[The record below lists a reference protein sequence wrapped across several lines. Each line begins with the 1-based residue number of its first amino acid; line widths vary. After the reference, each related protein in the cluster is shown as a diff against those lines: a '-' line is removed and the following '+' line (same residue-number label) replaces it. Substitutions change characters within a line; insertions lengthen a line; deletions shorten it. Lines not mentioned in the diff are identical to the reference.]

1 MKQISLYITILLAG
15 LLLGWL
21 IFNNSSNNQAQ
32 AEHKHSDSEE
42 QIWTCSMHPQIR
54 QPEPGD
60 CPICG
65 MDLIALEENS
75 NENPLVFSMS
85 DEAVKIS
92 NIQTT
97 KIDAS
102 GNSENGIALSGKI
115 KPDETAS
122 SSVVTHV
129 SGRIEKLY
137 VSFMGQSVAKGQK
150 VAEIYAPK
158 LITAQKELIEAN
170 KVKSSNPSL
179 YKAVYNKLK
188 NWKLKDS
195 QIESMLESESIIETF
210 SIYAQFSG
218 VIKTKKVSVGDYLNE
233 GEVLFDLQ
241 SLSKVWAVFDVYE
254 TDIANVKIGDPIE
267 FTTTSYPDE
276 KFTAKVNFIDPL
288 INPSTRTISVR
299 ANIQNNNS
307 KLKPDMFIN
316 GWVKGSPNQ
325 KATLLVPKS
334 AVLWTGKRSVVY
346 LKLPNQTVPS
356 FEYRDIEIGE
366 AIGDSYK
373 VISGLESGDEVV
385 TNGAFVIDAS
395 AQLNNQN
402 SMMNRSLTNAYSDEG
417 KDQQFDYTTETPT
430 VFKKQLEVV
439 IGYYT
444 TLKNNLVVGEPAEAK
459 KSAVAL
465 LKSLEKMDMGL
476 LEHDAH
482 QYWMEQS
489 ARIKGKAERIASS
502 KDLGVQR
509 TYFSPLSNAIIS
521 ITKTYGIEKDT
532 VFVQYCPMVGN
543 DKGAFWLSESSKI
556 LNPYYG
562 DEMLTCG
569 SVKDTIDKNYAY
581 KTTNLTKNTK
591 HKQHH

>member
-1 MKQISLYITILLAG
+1 MKKYLIYTSLLLVG

-21 IFNNSSNNQAQ
+21 IFSNSSNNETET
-32 AEHKHSDSEE
+32 EHKHSESEE

-65 MDLIALEENS
+65 MDLIPLEENS

-85 DEAVKIS
+85 DEAVKIA

-97 KIDAS
+97 KIGET

-137 VSFMGQSVAKGQK
+137 VSYTGQSVAKGQK
-150 VAEIYAPK
+150 VAEIYSPQ
-158 LITAQKELIEAN
+158 LISAQKELIEAN

-179 YKAVYNKLK
+179 YKAAYNKLK
-188 NWKLKDS
+188 NWKLNDN
-195 QIESMLESESIIETF
+195 QIESILKSESIIETF

-218 VIKTKKVSVGDYLNE
+218 VIKTKKVSVGDYLKE

-356 FEYRDIEIGE
+356 FEYRNIEIGE

-395 AQLNNQN
+395 AQLNNQS
-402 SMMNRSLTNAYSDEG
+402 SMMN
-417 KDQQFDYTTETPT
+417 Q
-430 VFKKQLEVV
+430 
-439 IGYYT
+439 
-444 TLKNNLVVGEPAEAK
+444 NLVNPNDNFTSSEIPDYVDQTDEKFKVQLNELLSTYYNLKDAFVNDKADLANSEAK
-459 KSAVAL
+459 NL
-465 LKSLEKMDMGL
+465 LKSLEKVEMKL
-476 LEHDAH
+476 LKGDAH
-482 QYWMEQS
+482 MYWMTQKNNIQLSGEKIANSNDINEQRNQFIS
-489 ARIKGKAERIASS
+489 I
-502 KDLGVQR
+502 
-509 TYFSPLSNAIIS
+509 SNAMINS
-521 ITKTYGIEKDT
+521 VKAFGVKNVSYE
-532 VFVQYCPMVGN
+532 QYCPMADDN
-543 DKGAFWLSESSKI
+543 NGAYWLSESNKV
-556 LNPYYG
+556 LNPYFG
-562 DEMLTCG
+562 SSMLNCG
-569 SVKDTIDKNYAY
+569 EIKNEI
-581 KTTNLTKNTK
+581 K
-591 HKQHH
+591 

>member
-1 MKQISLYITILLAG
+1 MLAG

-21 IFNNSSNNQAQ
+21 IFSNSSNNETET
-32 AEHKHSDSEE
+32 EHKHSESEE

-54 QPEPGD
+54 QSEPGD

-65 MDLIALEENS
+65 MDLIPLEENS

-85 DEAVKIS
+85 DEAVKIA

-97 KIDAS
+97 KIGET

-137 VSFMGQSVAKGQK
+137 VSYTGQSVAKGQK
-150 VAEIYAPK
+150 VAEIYSPQ
-158 LITAQKELIEAN
+158 LISAQKELIEAN

-179 YKAVYNKLK
+179 YKAAYNKLK
-188 NWKLKDS
+188 NWKLNDN
-195 QIESMLESESIIETF
+195 QIESILKSESIIETF

-218 VIKTKKVSVGDYLNE
+218 VIKSKKVSVGDYLKE

-356 FEYRDIEIGE
+356 FEYRNIEIGE

-395 AQLNNQN
+395 AQLNNQS
-402 SMMNRSLTNAYSDEG
+402 SMMN
-417 KDQQFDYTTETPT
+417 Q
-430 VFKKQLEVV
+430 
-439 IGYYT
+439 
-444 TLKNNLVVGEPAEAK
+444 NLVNPNDNFTSSEIPDYVDQTDEKFKVQLNELLSTYYNLKDAFVNDKADLANSEAK
-459 KSAVAL
+459 NL
-465 LKSLEKMDMGL
+465 LKSLEKVEMKL
-476 LEHDAH
+476 LKGDAH
-482 QYWMEQS
+482 MYWMTQKNNIQLSGEKIANSNDINEQRNQFIS
-489 ARIKGKAERIASS
+489 I
-502 KDLGVQR
+502 
-509 TYFSPLSNAIIS
+509 SNAMINS
-521 ITKTYGIEKDT
+521 VKAFGVKNVSYE
-532 VFVQYCPMVGN
+532 QYCPMADDN
-543 DKGAFWLSESSKI
+543 NGAYWLSESNKV
-556 LNPYYG
+556 LNPYFG
-562 DEMLTCG
+562 SSMLNCG
-569 SVKDTIDKNYAY
+569 EIKNEI
-581 KTTNLTKNTK
+581 K
-591 HKQHH
+591 

>member
-1 MKQISLYITILLAG
+1 MLAG

-21 IFNNSSNNQAQ
+21 IFSNSSNNETET
-32 AEHKHSDSEE
+32 EHKHSESEE

-65 MDLIALEENS
+65 MDLIPLEENS

-85 DEAVKIS
+85 DEAVKIA

-97 KIDAS
+97 KIGET

-137 VSFMGQSVAKGQK
+137 VSYTGQSVAKGQK
-150 VAEIYAPK
+150 VAEIYSPQ
-158 LITAQKELIEAN
+158 LISGQKELIEAN

-179 YKAVYNKLK
+179 YNAAYNKLK
-188 NWKLKDS
+188 NWKLNDN
-195 QIESMLESESIIETF
+195 QIESILKSESIIETF

-218 VIKTKKVSVGDYLNE
+218 VIKTKKVSVGDYLKE

-254 TDIANVKIGDPIE
+254 TDLANVKIGDPVE

-356 FEYRDIEIGE
+356 FEYRNIEIGE

-395 AQLNNQN
+395 AQLNNQS
-402 SMMNRSLTNAYSDEG
+402 SMMN
-417 KDQQFDYTTETPT
+417 Q
-430 VFKKQLEVV
+430 
-439 IGYYT
+439 
-444 TLKNNLVVGEPAEAK
+444 NLVNPNDNSTSSEIPDYVDQTDEKFKVQLNELLSTYYNLKDAFVNDKADLANSEAK
-459 KSAVAL
+459 NL
-465 LKSLEKMDMGL
+465 LKSLEKVEMKL
-476 LEHDAH
+476 LKGDAH
-482 QYWMEQS
+482 MYWMTQKNNIQLSGEKIANSNDINEQRNQFIS
-489 ARIKGKAERIASS
+489 M
-502 KDLGVQR
+502 
-509 TYFSPLSNAIIS
+509 SNAMINS
-521 ITKTYGIEKDT
+521 VKAFGVSNVSYE
-532 VFVQYCPMVGN
+532 QYCPMADDN
-543 DKGAFWLSESSKI
+543 GAYWLSESNKV
-556 LNPYYG
+556 LNPYFG
-562 DEMLTCG
+562 SSMLNCG
-569 SVKDTIDKNYAY
+569 EIKNEI
-581 KTTNLTKNTK
+581 K
-591 HKQHH
+591 

>member
-1 MKQISLYITILLAG
+1 MKKYLIYTSFLLAG

-21 IFNNSSNNQAQ
+21 IFSNSSNNETET
-32 AEHKHSDSEE
+32 EHKHSESEE

-65 MDLIALEENS
+65 MDLIPLEENS

-85 DEAVKIS
+85 DEAVKIA

-97 KIDAS
+97 KIGET

-137 VSFMGQSVAKGQK
+137 VSYTGQSVAKGQK
-150 VAEIYAPK
+150 VAEIYSPQ
-158 LITAQKELIEAN
+158 LISAQKELIEAN

-179 YKAVYNKLK
+179 YNAAYNKLK
-188 NWKLKDS
+188 NWKLNDN
-195 QIESMLESESIIETF
+195 QIESILKSESIIETF

-218 VIKTKKVSVGDYLNE
+218 VIKTKKVSVGDYLKE

-254 TDIANVKIGDPIE
+254 TDIANVKIGDPVE

-316 GWVKGSPNQ
+316 GWVKDSPNQ

-356 FEYRDIEIGE
+356 FEYRNIEIGE

-395 AQLNNQN
+395 AQLNNQS
-402 SMMNRSLTNAYSDEG
+402 SMMN
-417 KDQQFDYTTETPT
+417 Q
-430 VFKKQLEVV
+430 
-439 IGYYT
+439 
-444 TLKNNLVVGEPAEAK
+444 NLVNPKDNSASSEIPDYVDQTDEKFKVQLNELLSSYYNLKDAFVNDKVDLANSEAK
-459 KSAVAL
+459 NL
-465 LKSLEKMDMGL
+465 LKSLDKVEMKLLKDDVLMNWMTQKNNIQLSGEKIANSNDIN
-476 LEHDAH
+476 
-482 QYWMEQS
+482 EQRNQFIS
-489 ARIKGKAERIASS
+489 I
-502 KDLGVQR
+502 
-509 TYFSPLSNAIIS
+509 SNAMINS
-521 ITKTYGIEKDT
+521 VKAFGTVNT
-532 VFVQYCPMVGN
+532 VFEQFCPMADDN
-543 DKGAFWLSESSKI
+543 NGAYWLSDSKLI
-556 LNPYYG
+556 RNPIYG
-562 DEMLTCG
+562 AKMIDCG
-569 SVKDTIDKNYAY
+569 SVKKI
-581 KTTNLTKNTK
+581 
-591 HKQHH
+591 

>member
-1 MKQISLYITILLAG
+1 MKKYLIYTSFLLAG
-15 LLLGWL
+15 LLLGWF
-21 IFNNSSNNQAQ
+21 IFNNSSNN
-32 AEHKHSDSEE
+32 EDETDHKHSESEE

-65 MDLIALEENS
+65 MDLIPLEENS

-97 KIDAS
+97 KIGET

-115 KPDETAS
+115 KPDETAA

-137 VSFMGQSVAKGQK
+137 VSYTGQSVAKGQK
-150 VAEIYAPK
+150 VAEIYSPQ
-158 LITAQKELIEAN
+158 LISAQKELIEAS

-179 YKAVYNKLK
+179 YQAAYNKLK
-188 NWKLKDS
+188 NWKLNDN
-195 QIESMLESESIIETF
+195 QIESILESESIIETF

-218 VIKTKKVSVGDYLNE
+218 VIKTKKVSVGDYLKE

-241 SLSKVWAVFDVYE
+241 SLSKIWAVFDVYE

-325 KATLLVPKS
+325 KATVLVPKT
-334 AVLWTGKRSVVY
+334 AVLWTGRRSVVY
-346 LKLPNQTVPS
+346 LKLPNQSVPS
-356 FEYRDIEIGE
+356 FEYRNVEIGD

-373 VISGLESGDEVV
+373 VISGIETGDEVV

-395 AQLNNQN
+395 AQLNNQS
-402 SMMNRSLTNAYSDEG
+402 SMMNQNLVNARDKSMPDEIIDYSAQVDEYFRNEFKHLISEYLLLKNALTVDDKNGALETIENVNTALTNIHHHHINGNAL
-417 KDQQFDYTTETPT
+417 DYW
-430 VFKKQLEVV
+430 KKTSHQLSTILEE
-439 IGYYT
+439 
-444 TLKNNLVVGEPAEAK
+444 L
-459 KSAVAL
+459 KSAGEIEDL
-465 LKSLEKMDMGL
+465 
-476 LEHDAH
+476 
-482 QYWMEQS
+482 
-489 ARIKGKAERIASS
+489 RKGFVK
-502 KDLGVQR
+502 
-509 TYFSPLSNAIIS
+509 LSNEIIHAS
-521 ITKTYGIEKDT
+521 KSFGVEQTYYI
-532 VFVQYCPMVGN
+532 QYCPMAN
-543 DKGAFWLSESSKI
+543 DKKGAYWLSQSEIIK
-556 LNPYYG
+556 NPYFG
-562 DEMLTCG
+562 SSMLGCG
-569 SVKDTIDKNYAY
+569 EVTE
-581 KTTNLTKNTK
+581 NLSPAED
-591 HKQHH
+591 

>member
-1 MKQISLYITILLAG
+1 MKKYLIYTSFLLAG

-21 IFNNSSNNQAQ
+21 IFSNSSNNETET
-32 AEHKHSDSEE
+32 EHKHSESEE

-65 MDLIALEENS
+65 MDLIPLEENS

-85 DEAVKIS
+85 DEAVKIA

-97 KIDAS
+97 KIGET

-137 VSFMGQSVAKGQK
+137 VSYTGQSVAKGQK
-150 VAEIYAPK
+150 VAEIYSPQ
-158 LITAQKELIEAN
+158 LISGQKELIEAN

-179 YKAVYNKLK
+179 YNAAYNKLK
-188 NWKLKDS
+188 NWKLNDN
-195 QIESMLESESIIETF
+195 QIESILKSESIIETF

-218 VIKTKKVSVGDYLNE
+218 VIKTKKVSVGDYLKE

-254 TDIANVKIGDPIE
+254 TDLANVKIGDPVE

-356 FEYRDIEIGE
+356 FEYRNIEIGE

-395 AQLNNQN
+395 AQLNNQS
-402 SMMNRSLTNAYSDEG
+402 SMMN
-417 KDQQFDYTTETPT
+417 Q
-430 VFKKQLEVV
+430 
-439 IGYYT
+439 
-444 TLKNNLVVGEPAEAK
+444 NLVNPNDNSTSSEIPDYVDQTDEKFKVQLNELLSTYYNLKDAFVNDKADLANSEAK
-459 KSAVAL
+459 NL
-465 LKSLEKMDMGL
+465 LKSLEKVEMKL
-476 LEHDAH
+476 LKGDAH
-482 QYWMEQS
+482 MYWMTQKNNIQLSGEKIANSNDINEQRNQFIS
-489 ARIKGKAERIASS
+489 M
-502 KDLGVQR
+502 
-509 TYFSPLSNAIIS
+509 SNAMINS
-521 ITKTYGIEKDT
+521 VKAFGVSNVSYE
-532 VFVQYCPMVGN
+532 QYCPMADDN
-543 DKGAFWLSESSKI
+543 GAYWLSESNKV
-556 LNPYYG
+556 LNPYFG
-562 DEMLTCG
+562 SSMLNCG
-569 SVKDTIDKNYAY
+569 EIKNEI
-581 KTTNLTKNTK
+581 K
-591 HKQHH
+591 

>member
-1 MKQISLYITILLAG
+1 MKKYLIYTSLLLVG

-21 IFNNSSNNQAQ
+21 IFSNSSNNETET
-32 AEHKHSDSEE
+32 EHKHSESEE

-65 MDLIALEENS
+65 MDLIPLEENS

-85 DEAVKIS
+85 DEAVKIA

-97 KIDAS
+97 KIGET

-137 VSFMGQSVAKGQK
+137 VSYTGQSVAKGQK
-150 VAEIYAPK
+150 VAEIYSPQ
-158 LITAQKELIEAN
+158 LISAQKELIEAN

-179 YKAVYNKLK
+179 YKAAYNKLK
-188 NWKLKDS
+188 NWKLNDN
-195 QIESMLESESIIETF
+195 QIESILKSESIIETF

-218 VIKTKKVSVGDYLNE
+218 VIKTKKVSVGDYLKE

-356 FEYRDIEIGE
+356 FEYRNIEIGE

-395 AQLNNQN
+395 AQLNNQS
-402 SMMNRSLTNAYSDEG
+402 SMMN
-417 KDQQFDYTTETPT
+417 Q
-430 VFKKQLEVV
+430 
-439 IGYYT
+439 
-444 TLKNNLVVGEPAEAK
+444 NLVNPKDNYTSSEIPDYVDQTDEKFKVQLNELLSSYYNLKDAFVNDKADLANSEAK
-459 KSAVAL
+459 NL
-465 LKSLEKMDMGL
+465 LKSLDKVEMKL
-476 LEHDAH
+476 LKGDAH
-482 QYWMEQS
+482 MYWMTQKNNIQLSGEKIANSNDINEQ
-489 ARIKGKAERIASS
+489 RN
-502 KDLGVQR
+502 Q
-509 TYFSPLSNAIIS
+509 FIS
-521 ITKTYGIEKDT
+521 ISSAMINSVKAFGVINVSYE
-532 VFVQYCPMVGN
+532 QYCPMADDN
-543 DKGAFWLSESSKI
+543 NGAYWLSESNKV
-556 LNPYYG
+556 LNPYFG
-562 DEMLTCG
+562 SSMLNCG
-569 SVKDTIDKNYAY
+569 EIKNEI
-581 KTTNLTKNTK
+581 K
-591 HKQHH
+591 

>member
-1 MKQISLYITILLAG
+1 MIAG

-21 IFNNSSNNQAQ
+21 IFNNSSNKE
-32 AEHKHSDSEE
+32 AETEHEHIESEE

-65 MDLIALEENS
+65 MDLIPLEENS

-97 KIDAS
+97 KIGETGS
-102 GNSENGIALSGKI
+102 SENGIALSGKI

-137 VSFMGQSVAKGQK
+137 VSYTGQSVAKGQK
-150 VAEIYAPK
+150 VAEIYSPQ
-158 LITAQKELIEAN
+158 LISAQKELIEAN

-179 YKAVYNKLK
+179 YNAAYNKLK
-188 NWKLKDS
+188 NWKLNDN
-195 QIESMLESESIIETF
+195 QIESILKSESIIETF

-218 VIKTKKVSVGDYLNE
+218 VIKTKKVSVGDYLKE

-276 KFTAKVNFIDPL
+276 KFTAKINFIDPL

-325 KATLLVPKS
+325 NATLLVPKS

-346 LKLPNQTVPS
+346 LKLPNETVPS
-356 FEYRDIEIGE
+356 FEYRNIEIGE
-366 AIGDSYK
+366 TIGDSYK

-395 AQLNNQN
+395 AQLNNQS
-402 SMMNRSLTNAYSDEG
+402 SMMN
-417 KDQQFDYTTETPT
+417 Q
-430 VFKKQLEVV
+430 
-439 IGYYT
+439 
-444 TLKNNLVVGEPAEAK
+444 NLVKPKDNSTSSEIPDYVDQTDEKFKVQLNELLSTYYNLKDAFVNDKADLANSEAK
-459 KSAVAL
+459 NL
-465 LKSLEKMDMGL
+465 LKSLDKVEMKL
-476 LEHDAH
+476 LKGDAH
-482 QYWMEQS
+482 MYWMTQKNNIQLSGEKIANSNDINEQRNQFIS
-489 ARIKGKAERIASS
+489 I
-502 KDLGVQR
+502 
-509 TYFSPLSNAIIS
+509 SNAMINS
-521 ITKTYGIEKDT
+521 VKAFGVNNVSYE
-532 VFVQYCPMVGN
+532 QYCPMADDN
-543 DKGAFWLSESSKI
+543 NGAYWLSESNKV
-556 LNPYYG
+556 LNPYFG
-562 DEMLTCG
+562 SSMLNCG
-569 SVKDTIDKNYAY
+569 EIKNEI
-581 KTTNLTKNTK
+581 K
-591 HKQHH
+591 

>member
-1 MKQISLYITILLAG
+1 MKKYLINTSFLLAG

-21 IFNNSSNNQAQ
+21 IFNNSSNDE
-32 AEHKHSDSEE
+32 AETDDKHSESEN

-65 MDLIALEENS
+65 MDLIPLEENS

-85 DEAVKIS
+85 EEAVKIA

-97 KIDAS
+97 KIGET

-137 VSFMGQSVAKGQK
+137 VSYTGQSVAKGQK
-150 VAEIYAPK
+150 VAEIYSPQ
-158 LITAQKELIEAN
+158 LISAQKELIEAN
-170 KVKSSNPSL
+170 KVKSSNPNL
-179 YKAVYNKLK
+179 YNAAYNKLK
-188 NWKLKDS
+188 NWKLNDN
-195 QIESMLESESIIETF
+195 QIESILKSESIIETF

-218 VIKTKKVSVGDYLNE
+218 VIKTKKVSVGDYLKE

-254 TDIANVKIGDPIE
+254 TDIANVKVGDPLE

-299 ANIQNNNS
+299 ANIQNSNS

-316 GWVKGSPNQ
+316 GWIKDSPNQ
-325 KATLLVPKS
+325 NTTLLVPKS

-356 FEYRDIEIGE
+356 FEYSNIEIGD
-366 AIGDSYK
+366 AVGDSYQ
-373 VISGLESGDEVV
+373 VISGLKSGDEVV

-395 AQLNNQN
+395 AQLNNQS
-402 SMMNRSLTNAYSDEG
+402 SMMN
-417 KDQQFDYTTETPT
+417 Q
-430 VFKKQLEVV
+430 
-439 IGYYT
+439 
-444 TLKNNLVVGEPAEAK
+444 NLVMPNK
-459 KSAVAL
+459 NS
-465 LKSLEKMDMGL
+465 
-476 LEHDAH
+476 
-482 QYWMEQS
+482 
-489 ARIKGKAERIASS
+489 
-502 KDLGVQR
+502 
-509 TYFSPLSNAIIS
+509 T
-521 ITKTYGIEKDT
+521 
-532 VFVQYCPMVGN
+532 
-543 DKGAFWLSESSKI
+543 SSKI
-556 LNPYYG
+556 PDYVDQTDEKFKFQLNGLLSTYYNLKDAFVNDKADLATSEARNLLISLGKVNMSLLKGDAHKYWMMQQEKIQAKSKKLVNTNKIEDQRILFNDISNALKNSLKAFGTVSLSYEQFCPMANDKKGAYWLSPYKAIRNPYFG
-562 DEMLTCG
+562 SSMMKCG
-569 SVKDTIDKNYAY
+569 ETKDSISSKMSFTVVKSSDNSHSGH
-581 KTTNLTKNTK
+581 N
-591 HKQHH
+591 H

>member
-1 MKQISLYITILLAG
+1 MKKYLIYTSFLLAG

-21 IFNNSSNNQAQ
+21 IFSNSSNNETVT
-32 AEHKHSDSEE
+32 EHKHSESEE

-65 MDLIALEENS
+65 MDLIPLEENS

-85 DEAVKIS
+85 DEAVKIA

-97 KIDAS
+97 KIGET

-137 VSFMGQSVAKGQK
+137 VSYTGQSVAKGQK
-150 VAEIYAPK
+150 VAEIYSPQ
-158 LITAQKELIEAN
+158 LISAQKELIEAN

-179 YKAVYNKLK
+179 YNAAYNKLK
-188 NWKLKDS
+188 NWKLNDN
-195 QIESMLESESIIETF
+195 QIESILKSESIIETF

-218 VIKTKKVSVGDYLNE
+218 VIKTKKVSVGDYLKE

-254 TDIANVKIGDPIE
+254 TDLANVKIGDPVE

-307 KLKPDMFIN
+307 KLKPAMFIN

-356 FEYRDIEIGE
+356 FEYRNIEIGE

-395 AQLNNQN
+395 AQLNNQS
-402 SMMNRSLTNAYSDEG
+402 SMMN
-417 KDQQFDYTTETPT
+417 Q
-430 VFKKQLEVV
+430 
-439 IGYYT
+439 
-444 TLKNNLVVGEPAEAK
+444 NLVNPNDNSTSSEIPDYVDQTDEKFKVQLNELLSTYYNLKDAFVNDKADLANSEAK
-459 KSAVAL
+459 NL
-465 LKSLEKMDMGL
+465 LKSLDKVEMKL
-476 LEHDAH
+476 LKGDAH
-482 QYWMEQS
+482 MYWMTQKNNIQLSGEKIANSNDINEQRNQFIS
-489 ARIKGKAERIASS
+489 M
-502 KDLGVQR
+502 
-509 TYFSPLSNAIIS
+509 SNAMINIVKAFGVINVS
-521 ITKTYGIEKDT
+521 YE
-532 VFVQYCPMVGN
+532 QYCPMADDN
-543 DKGAFWLSESSKI
+543 NGAYWLSESNKV
-556 LNPYYG
+556 LNPYFG
-562 DEMLTCG
+562 SSMLNCG
-569 SVKDTIDKNYAY
+569 EIKNEI
-581 KTTNLTKNTK
+581 K
-591 HKQHH
+591 

>member
-1 MKQISLYITILLAG
+1 MKKYLIYTSFLLSG
-15 LLLGWL
+15 LLLGWI
-21 IFNNSSNNQAQ
+21 IFNNFSNNE
-32 AEHKHSDSEE
+32 AETDHKQSESEE

-65 MDLIALEENS
+65 MDLIPFEENS

-97 KIDAS
+97 KIGETGS
-102 GNSENGIALSGKI
+102 SENGIALSGKI

-137 VSFMGQSVAKGQK
+137 VSYTGQLIAKGQK
-150 VAEIYAPK
+150 VAEIYSPQ
-158 LITAQKELIEAN
+158 LISAQKELIEAN

-179 YKAVYNKLK
+179 YQAAYNKLK
-188 NWKLKDS
+188 NWKLNDN
-195 QIESMLESESIIETF
+195 QIESILKSKSIIETF

-218 VIKTKKVSVGDYLNE
+218 VIKTKNVSIGDYLKE

-316 GWVKGSPNQ
+316 GWIKDSPNQ

-346 LKLPNQTVPS
+346 LKLPNQTAPS
-356 FEYRDIEIGE
+356 FEYRNIEIGE

-373 VISGLESGDEVV
+373 VIAGLETGDEVV

-395 AQLNNQN
+395 AQLNNQS
-402 SMMNRSLTNAYSDEG
+402 SMMN
-417 KDQQFDYTTETPT
+417 Q
-430 VFKKQLEVV
+430 
-439 IGYYT
+439 
-444 TLKNNLVVGEPAEAK
+444 NLVNSKDNSPASEIPDYVDQTDEKFKVQLNELLSSYYNLKDAFVNDNADLANSEAK
-459 KSAVAL
+459 NL
-465 LKSLEKMDMGL
+465 LKSLDKVEMKL
-476 LEHDAH
+476 LKGDAH
-482 QYWMEQS
+482 MYWMTQKNNIQLSGEKIANSNDINEQRNQLIS
-489 ARIKGKAERIASS
+489 I
-502 KDLGVQR
+502 
-509 TYFSPLSNAIIS
+509 SNAMINS
-521 ITKTYGIEKDT
+521 VKAFGVTNVSYE
-532 VFVQYCPMVGN
+532 QYCPMADDN
-543 DKGAFWLSESSKI
+543 NGAYWLSESNKV
-556 LNPYYG
+556 LNPYFG
-562 DEMLTCG
+562 SSMLNCG
-569 SVKDTIDKNYAY
+569 EIKNEI
-581 KTTNLTKNTK
+581 K
-591 HKQHH
+591 

>member
-1 MKQISLYITILLAG
+1 MLAG

-21 IFNNSSNNQAQ
+21 IFSNSSNNETET
-32 AEHKHSDSEE
+32 EHKHSESEE

-65 MDLIALEENS
+65 MDLIPLEENS

-85 DEAVKIS
+85 DEAVKIA

-97 KIDAS
+97 KIGET

-137 VSFMGQSVAKGQK
+137 VSYTGQSVAKGQK
-150 VAEIYAPK
+150 VAEIYSPQ
-158 LITAQKELIEAN
+158 LISAQKELIEAN

-179 YKAVYNKLK
+179 YNAAYNKLK
-188 NWKLKDS
+188 NWKLNDN
-195 QIESMLESESIIETF
+195 QIESILKSESIIETF

-218 VIKTKKVSVGDYLNE
+218 VIKTKKVSVGDYLKE

-254 TDIANVKIGDPIE
+254 TDLANVKIGDPVE

-356 FEYRDIEIGE
+356 FEYRNIEIGE

-395 AQLNNQN
+395 AQLNNQS
-402 SMMNRSLTNAYSDEG
+402 SMMN
-417 KDQQFDYTTETPT
+417 Q
-430 VFKKQLEVV
+430 
-439 IGYYT
+439 
-444 TLKNNLVVGEPAEAK
+444 NLVNPNDNFTSSEIPDYVDQTDEKFKVQLNELLSTYYNLKDAFVNDKADLANSEAK
-459 KSAVAL
+459 NL
-465 LKSLEKMDMGL
+465 LKSLEKVEMKL
-476 LEHDAH
+476 LKGDAH
-482 QYWMEQS
+482 MYWMTQKNNIQLSGEKIANSNDINEQRNQFIS
-489 ARIKGKAERIASS
+489 I
-502 KDLGVQR
+502 
-509 TYFSPLSNAIIS
+509 SNAMINS
-521 ITKTYGIEKDT
+521 VKAFGVKNVSYE
-532 VFVQYCPMVGN
+532 QYCPMADDN
-543 DKGAFWLSESSKI
+543 NGAYWLSESNKV
-556 LNPYYG
+556 LNPYFG
-562 DEMLTCG
+562 SSMLNCG
-569 SVKDTIDKNYAY
+569 EIKNEI
-581 KTTNLTKNTK
+581 K
-591 HKQHH
+591 

>member
-1 MKQISLYITILLAG
+1 MKKYLIYTSFLLAG

-21 IFNNSSNNQAQ
+21 IFSNSSNNETET
-32 AEHKHSDSEE
+32 EHKHSESEE

-65 MDLIALEENS
+65 MDLIPLEENS

-85 DEAVKIS
+85 DEAVKIA

-97 KIDAS
+97 KIGET

-137 VSFMGQSVAKGQK
+137 VSYTGQSVAKGQK
-150 VAEIYAPK
+150 VAEIYSPQ
-158 LITAQKELIEAN
+158 LISAQKELIEAN

-179 YKAVYNKLK
+179 YNAAYNKLK
-188 NWKLKDS
+188 NWKLNDN
-195 QIESMLESESIIETF
+195 QIESILKSESIIETF

-218 VIKTKKVSVGDYLNE
+218 VIKTKKVSVGDYLKE

-254 TDIANVKIGDPIE
+254 TDIANVKIGDPVE

-356 FEYRDIEIGE
+356 FEYRNIEIGE

-395 AQLNNQN
+395 AQLNNQS
-402 SMMNRSLTNAYSDEG
+402 SMMN
-417 KDQQFDYTTETPT
+417 Q
-430 VFKKQLEVV
+430 
-439 IGYYT
+439 
-444 TLKNNLVVGEPAEAK
+444 NLVNPNDNFTSSEIPDYVDQTDEKFKVQLNELLSTYYNLKDAFVNDKADLANSEAK
-459 KSAVAL
+459 NL
-465 LKSLEKMDMGL
+465 LKSLEKVEMKL
-476 LEHDAH
+476 LKGDAH
-482 QYWMEQS
+482 MYWMTQKNNIQLSGEKIANSNDINEQRNQFIS
-489 ARIKGKAERIASS
+489 I
-502 KDLGVQR
+502 
-509 TYFSPLSNAIIS
+509 SNAMINS
-521 ITKTYGIEKDT
+521 VKAFGVKNVSYE
-532 VFVQYCPMVGN
+532 QYCPMADDN
-543 DKGAFWLSESSKI
+543 NGAYWLSESNKV
-556 LNPYYG
+556 LNPYFG
-562 DEMLTCG
+562 SSMLNCG
-569 SVKDTIDKNYAY
+569 EIKNEI
-581 KTTNLTKNTK
+581 K
-591 HKQHH
+591 

>member
-1 MKQISLYITILLAG
+1 MLLG

-21 IFNNSSNNQAQ
+21 IFSNSSNNETET
-32 AEHKHSDSEE
+32 EHKHSESEE

-65 MDLIALEENS
+65 MDLIPLEENS

-85 DEAVKIS
+85 EEAVRIA

-97 KIDAS
+97 KIGEM

-122 SSVVTHV
+122 SSIVTHV

-137 VSFMGQSVAKGQK
+137 VSYTGQSVAKGQK
-150 VAEIYAPK
+150 VAEIYSPQ
-158 LITAQKELIEAN
+158 LISAQKELIEAN

-179 YKAVYNKLK
+179 YKAAYNKLK
-188 NWKLKDS
+188 NWKLNDN
-195 QIESMLESESIIETF
+195 QIESILKSESIIETF

-218 VIKTKKVSVGDYLNE
+218 VIKTKKVSVGDYLKE

-254 TDIANVKIGDPIE
+254 MDIANVKIGDPIE

-276 KFTAKVNFIDPL
+276 KFTAKINFIDPL

-299 ANIQNNNS
+299 ANIQNSNS

-316 GWVKGSPNQ
+316 GWIKDSPNQ
-325 KATLLVPKS
+325 NATLLVPKS

-356 FEYRDIEIGE
+356 FEYRNIEIGD

-373 VISGLESGDEVV
+373 VISGLETGDEVV

-395 AQLNNQN
+395 AQLNNQS
-402 SMMNRSLTNAYSDEG
+402 SMMNQSFVNPKDNSTSSEIPDYVDQTDEKFKVQLNELLSSYYNL
-417 KDQQFDYTTETPT
+417 KDAFVND
-430 VFKKQLEVV
+430 KADLA
-439 IGYYT
+439 
-444 TLKNNLVVGEPAEAK
+444 NSEAK
-459 KSAVAL
+459 NL
-465 LKSLEKMDMGL
+465 LKSLDKVEMKL
-476 LEHDAH
+476 LKGEAH
-482 QYWMEQS
+482 MYWMTQKDKIQLGGEK
-489 ARIKGKAERIASS
+489 IFNS
-502 KDLGVQR
+502 KDLKEQR
-509 TYFSPLSNAIIS
+509 NQFISISNAMINS
-521 ITKTYGIEKDT
+521 VKAFGT
-532 VFVQYCPMVGN
+532 VKVVYEQYCPMADDN
-543 DKGAFWLSESSKI
+543 NGAFWLSESNKV
-556 LNPYYG
+556 LNPYFG
-562 DEMLTCG
+562 SSMLNCG
-569 SVKDTIDKNYAY
+569 EVKNEIK
-581 KTTNLTKNTK
+581 
-591 HKQHH
+591 

>member
-1 MKQISLYITILLAG
+1 MKQISLYIAFLAAG

-21 IFNNSSNNQAQ
+21 IFNNSSNNEDET
-32 AEHKHSDSEE
+32 EHKHSEGEE

-65 MDLIALEENS
+65 MDLIPLEENS

-85 DEAVKIS
+85 DEAVKIA

-97 KIDAS
+97 KIGETGS
-102 GNSENGIALSGKI
+102 TENGIALSGKI

-137 VSFMGQSVAKGQK
+137 VSFTGQSVAKGQK
-150 VAEIYAPK
+150 VAEIYSPQ
-158 LITAQKELIEAN
+158 LISAQKELIEAN

-179 YKAVYNKLK
+179 YKAAYNKLK
-188 NWKLKDS
+188 NWKLNDN
-195 QIESMLESESIIETF
+195 QIESILKSESIIETF

-218 VIKTKKVSVGDYLNE
+218 VIKTKKVSVGDYLKE

-316 GWVKGSPNQ
+316 GWIKDSPNQ

-356 FEYRDIEIGE
+356 FEYRNIEIGE

-395 AQLNNQN
+395 AQLNNQS
-402 SMMNRSLTNAYSDEG
+402 SMMNQKLLSSTNKTKSTKIPDYSDQTDEKFEIQLNELLYSYYKL
-417 KDQQFDYTTETPT
+417 KDA
-430 VFKKQLEVV
+430 
-439 IGYYT
+439 
-444 TLKNNLVVGEPAEAK
+444 LVNDQADLAKSEAK
-459 KSAVAL
+459 KL
-465 LKSLEKMDMGL
+465 LKSLDNVEMKL
-476 LEHDAH
+476 LKGDAH
-482 QYWMEQS
+482 MYWMTQLKKIKLKSTKLVNTDKIQEQRS
-489 ARIKGKAERIASS
+489 LFNEI
-502 KDLGVQR
+502 
-509 TYFSPLSNAIIS
+509 SNALIKS
-521 ITKTYGIEKDT
+521 VKSFGTNSLVYE
-532 VFVQYCPMVGN
+532 QYCPMAN
-543 DKGAFWLSESSKI
+543 DNKGAYWLSESNKV
-556 LNPYYG
+556 LNPYFG
-562 DEMLTCG
+562 NVMLKCG
-569 SVKDTIDKNYAY
+569 EVKSK
-581 KTTNLTKNTK
+581 LEP
-591 HKQHH
+591 